1 MRKAGAGQAALR
13 IKRDIYE
20 RSRRHMLDTQLIPR
34 GIGSKAVLDAMLAV
48 PRHLFVDEAL
58 HSQAYAD
65 YPLPIG
71 EKQTISQP
79 FMVAFMAESL
89 GLAGTER
96 VLEIGTGSGY
106 QAAVLSLLAGK
117 VYSVERISKIADRA
131 RKLLDSLL
139 CRNVVIRVGDGTLG
153 WPDEAPFDAV
163 IVAAGSPDVPQ
174 ALIDQLKP
182 GGKLIIP
189 VGGEDSQKLLR
200 ITRRAGGVVTE
211 TLGACRFVKLIGK
224 AGWREEKDRA

>member
-1 MRKAGAGQAALR
+1 MKKAGAGQAALR

-34 GIGSKAVLDAMLAV
+34 GIRSSAVLDAMLAV

-58 HSQAYAD
+58 HSQAYSD

-79 FMVAFMAESL
+79 YMVAFMAESL

-139 CRNVVIRVGDGTLG
+139 CRNVVIRVGDGTMG

-163 IVAAGSPDVPQ
+163 VVAAGSPEVPQ
-174 ALIDQLKP
+174 ALVDQLKP
-182 GGKLIIP
+182 GGRLIIP

-200 ITRRAGGVVTE
+200 ITRKAGGAATE